1 MSGKNHSGMSSKDHS
16 RKPTPPSQAPGES
29 GDPEARKEAEE
40 AVLPRTQDGEAG
52 DALTP
57 NTEAQ
62 RGAAAKSRSG
72 SGRDDGRS
80 A

>member
-1 MSGKNHSGMSSKDHS
+1 MRGKDHS

-40 AVLPRTQDGEAG
+40 AVLPRTGDGEAG

-57 NTEAQ
+57 NSEAQ
-62 RGAAAKSRSG
+62 RRAAAKA
-72 SGRDDGRS
+72 GRGNGKAGGRS